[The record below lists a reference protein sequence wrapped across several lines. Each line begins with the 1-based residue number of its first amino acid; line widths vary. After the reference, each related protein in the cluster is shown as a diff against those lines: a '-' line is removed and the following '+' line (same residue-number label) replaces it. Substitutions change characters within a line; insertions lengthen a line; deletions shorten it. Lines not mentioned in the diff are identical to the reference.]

1 MIRNRA
7 ISFLISLSLL
17 TSTLSLLSRAQW
29 QSASNVESFSHNK
42 NQISVQ
48 SGKATLHVNI
58 LAEDLIRV
66 RLATN
71 GVFPPDMS
79 WAVVKKEWQAPQVN
93 VTDSQK
99 EIIVATNEL
108 SLIISKQP
116 LRLKF
121 TDKAGNIINEDEPT
135 KGMSWNESEVRVW
148 KKMPQDEYYY
158 GFGEKAGRLNRR
170 WTHMSMWNS
179 DIPAYD
185 ADTDPIYQTHPF
197 FYGVNKGKAYGIF
210 FDNTYWSSFDM
221 GKENRSQYSFGAEAG
236 EINYYFFYGPSPK
249 KILSRYTEL
258 VGRMPLPPRWS
269 LGYQQSRWSYPT
281 ETRVRE
287 IAKGFRDRTI
297 PCDVIYLDID
307 YMDGYRIFTW
317 NNKNFPNP
325 KKMIDD
331 LTKDGFKIA
340 VIVDP
345 GIKADTAY
353 HAFKSGNAQDVFL
366 KYPDGKP
373 FIGKVWPGECAFPDF
388 TKESARK
395 WWGDNFSALIESG
408 IRGWWNDMNE
418 PSVFDV
424 PTKTVDPDVL
434 HDDNGLKTGHAKNH
448 NIYGMQMTR
457 ATYDGVKRLLPAE
470 RPFVLTRASYA
481 GGHRYSS
488 AWTGDNTSTWR
499 DLEMSVPMLLNLSIS
514 GQPFVGADIGGF
526 IGYPSGELF
535 ARWLQLGVFTPLMRA
550 HSVINEKNKEPWE
563 FGDEFTNINR
573 ETINLRYTLLPY
585 IYNVM
590 YQASV
595 TGMPAMRPMM
605 FEYLEDG
612 NFNWNQD
619 QFMFGDDLLI
629 TPVLTQATTERNVRL
644 PEGDWYNYW
653 TGQKYK
659 GGNDIKVAAPLNR
672 IPFFVRAGAI
682 IPTQQVVQSTSQAP
696 IDPLTLNVYP
706 TELQATS
713 TYYEDDGISFEYEK
727 GKYWKR
733 TIVQWNS
740 SQAITLTLSKVEGS
754 YTPPGRMLAVKF
766 MNVSKEPKSA
776 QMNGQKLENLQ
787 RIENKREGWMF
798 DAASKQVIVTFKD
811 QKSELQLRVLR

>member
-1 MIRNRA
+1 MRLLYFA
-7 ISFLISLSLL
+7 LLTFHLSLS
-17 TSTLSLLSRAQW
+17 SFAKW
-29 QSASNVESFSHNK
+29 QSVGNVNSFSSNK
-42 NQISVQ
+42 NQVAIQ
-48 SGKATLHVNI
+48 AGKSILNI
-58 LAEDLIRV
+58 NVLASDLIRV

-71 GVFPPDMS
+71 GMFQPDMS
-79 WAVVKKEWQAPQVN
+79 WAVVKKHWQEVEVK
-93 VTDSQK
+93 VTDSSNDITIATS
-99 EIIVATNEL
+99 EI
-108 SLIISKQP
+108 SLVVNKNP
-116 LRLKF
+116 LRLRF
-121 TDKAGNIINEDEPT
+121 VDRQGNIINDDEPT
-135 KGMSWNESEVRVW
+135 KGMSWNGSEVRVW
-148 KKMPQDEYYY
+148 KKMPQDEFYY
-158 GFGEKAGRLNRR
+158 GFGEKAGRLNRT
-170 WTHMSMWNS
+170 WTHMTMWNS

-197 FYGVNKGKAYGIF
+197 FYGVNKGKAYGVF

-221 GKENRSQYSFGAEAG
+221 GKENRHQYSFGAEAG
-236 EINYYFFYGPSPK
+236 EINYYFFYGLSPK

-269 LGYQQSRWSYPT
+269 LGYQQCRWSYPT

-287 IAKGFRDRTI
+287 IAKGFRDRKI

-353 HAFKSGNAQDVFL
+353 HAFTSGNAKDVFV
-366 KYPDGKP
+366 KYLNGKP

-388 TKESARK
+388 TKENARN
-395 WWGDNFSALIESG
+395 WWGDNFSTLIESG

-424 PTKTVDPDVL
+424 PTKTIDLNVI
-434 HDDNGLKTGHAKNH
+434 HDDNELKTGHEKNH

-457 ATYDGVKRLLPAE
+457 ATYDGVRRLLPNE

-526 IGYPSGELF
+526 IGHPGGELF

-563 FGDEFTNINR
+563 YGEEFTNINR

-605 FEYLEDG
+605 FDYPDDG
-612 NFNWNQD
+612 NFGWNEE

-629 TPVLTQATTERNVRL
+629 APVLTPSTTERNVRL
-644 PEGDWYNYW
+644 PEGFWYDYW

-659 GGNDIKVAAPLNR
+659 GGNDIKVDAPLNR
-672 IPFFVRAGAI
+672 IPVFVKAGAI
-682 IPTQQVVQSTSQAP
+682 IPTQQVVQSTNQSP
-696 IDPLTLNVYP
+696 IDPLTFTVYP
-706 TELQATS
+706 TKLQSTR

-727 GKYWKR
+727 GKYFRR
-733 TIVQWNS
+733 TINQRNS
-740 SQAITLTLSKVEGS
+740 SGGITLMLSKAEGS
-754 YTPPGRMLAVKF
+754 YRPPKRSLVVKF
-766 MNVSKEPKSA
+766 
-776 QMNGQKLENLQ
+776 L
-787 RIENKREGWMF
+787 
-798 DAASKQVIVTFKD
+798 DAATSPKGVEVNGKQVMSVERTKMDRVTECWSYDSEKSIVWVKSQDKTSE
-811 QKSELQLRVLR
+811 QKIVLEK